1 MDFPKIGGV
10 EFGRICRKTADSG
23 GSSYEVAIE
32 GLLKTGPSSALEC
45 LSLYNVYRIALSR

>member
-32 GLLKTGPSSALEC
+32 GLLKTGGSSALEC